1 MKLAIKGEKSGG
13 KLEYIAEVLSHPYK
27 GFAGIQGP
35 TGIAAA
41 IGVRMLLRGD
51 IGRNGAFSPEI
62 DVDPE
67 IFFRELAKR
76 DIHLSY
82 GLKYLV

>member
-1 MKLAIKGEKSGG
+1 MKLAIKGEKSGE
-13 KLEYIAEVLSHPYK
+13 KLEYIAEVLSNPYK
-27 GFAGIQGP
+27 GFAGWQGP

-51 IGRNGAFSPEI
+51 IGRNGAFPPEI
-62 DVDPE
+62 GVEPE
-67 IFFRELAKR
+67 VFFSELAKR

-82 GLKYLV
+82 SIKHHV